1 MSYVLGLTGS
11 IGMGKSTTAAML
23 GEMGLAIWDADAA
36 VHQLYA
42 KGGAAAPQIAALCPS
57 CVHDGAVDRAALRQM
72 VQENPDLLDK
82 ITQIVH
88 PLVAADRS
96 AFIAAA
102 KGDIVVLDI
111 PLLFEIGAD
120 NLCNGVIVVT
130 APPEVQKA
138 RVLARGLSEDAF
150 NALLARQMP
159 DKEKQRRA
167 TWVVQTTTLEDVRRA
182 LQDIVLQIK
191 KGISHA

>member
-1 MSYVLGLTGS
+1 
-11 IGMGKSTTAAML
+11 
-23 GEMGLAIWDADAA
+23 
-36 VHQLYA
+36 
-42 KGGAAAPQIAALCPS
+42 
-57 CVHDGAVDRAALRQM
+57 
-72 VQENPDLLDK
+72 
-82 ITQIVH
+82 
-88 PLVAADRS
+88 LVAADRS